1 MTGQEALSI
10 IDRLLKQHQRGSLNT
25 LQAEIVSKVW
35 DRDSYQEIGRELG
48 YEPEYIK
55 QVASHL
61 WRLLSRIVGE
71 KVSKSNLCAIL
82 QRYRTCLTRT
92 NWGEAN
98 DVSHFYGRVTELE
111 TLEQWIVD
119 SRCRLVGIFGWGG
132 IGKTAL
138 SVKLAQQLESQFEY
152 IVWRSLQ
159 HAPKLPDLLDEILP
173 ILVGGSSTPLAN
185 HREVQESS
193 LGLLMEQLRQQR
205 CLLVLDNVES
215 ILQQGN
221 ARCNYLPGYE
231 AYGEMLHRISDER
244 HQSCLVLTS
253 REKPNG
259 IAQREGVNLP
269 VRSMQLT
276 GLLIADA
283 HHILVD
289 KGLGFSPLE
298 QQNLI
303 NYVGGNPLALKLVAT
318 SVQNIFSGNITAFL
332 SQGAGVFSNL
342 QDLLAHQFD
351 RFSNLQKQVMY
362 WLAIDREGVT
372 PARLQAEFVPPTSL
386 PILLAALE
394 TLKDRSAIETTERGL
409 TQQPVIMEYVTERF
423 IGQIER
429 EIISGELDL
438 FRTHLLIEAQTK
450 DYLRDAQ
457 IQLILQALIDRLLT
471 HFINQSHLELHL
483 SKILTTLRHETNRIA
498 GYAAGNLLNLF
509 CHLKTDLQGFDFS
522 HLAIRQAY
530 LINATLHDVDFTGSH
545 ISQTVFAET
554 FGGVVGIAFSPDGE
568 HFATSDTKGDIQIW
582 DAHTYTKIAN
592 CQGHQHWT
600 WAVTFSPDGQYL
612 ASASDDHR
620 VKLWDVA
627 TGECL
632 HTYIGHTFSVNAVVF
647 SPVRGAS
654 PEENGQIIASCAQDS
669 TIRLWRTFPGK
680 SSPEIQTLVGHNG
693 RVWSIAFSP
702 DGHTLVSGGED
713 LTVRLWDVASGEC
726 VAEWS
731 AHTAWVRSV
740 AFSPDGRSIATA
752 SYDRSIKIW
761 DVDKIPDCLVS
772 LPWPGDP
779 TRESRCSQKSGIYNP
794 TCLHTL
800 TGHQQPVSAI
810 AFSPDGRQLVS
821 SSFDKTIKLWD
832 TNSGKCVQTLLGH
845 RNRIWTVAFHPNG
858 TQIASG
864 GDDNHT
870 KIWDLER
877 ERCIK
882 TIVGYTNA
890 ILSVKLSPDG
900 DYLASGNED
909 NTIRIWNVTR
919 GKITQTLREHTNR
932 VWSVN
937 FSPDGRLLASASAD
951 YTVKLWD
958 WQVGNC
964 LKTLRGHRSWV
975 WRVVF
980 SPDGRT
986 LASSSYDQTV
996 KIWDV
1001 DTGECL
1007 KTLQGHHSP
1016 VICVDFS
1023 PDGKL
1028 LASCEFAGIIKLW
1041 NSQSGEYYRDI
1052 GEHSNSVWSVNFS
1065 ADGQWLVSASYDE
1078 TIKLWSV
1085 ATGACLQIFI
1095 GHRGPILSAK
1105 FGHDDRFIISVG
1117 VDRSLK
1123 VWDIQTGKCLHT
1135 LTEHS
1140 GLIYTLDVGNI
1151 RLSEAESAAGRVTRP
1166 VVLGFPPLGFV
1177 PTSLEDRTIRWYRQI
1192 EHLSKT
1198 VNLPKAIAFT
1208 GSLDET
1214 INVWDLGAAK
1224 CLATWKPLRAYERM
1238 QIDKIQGLTTAQTAT
1253 LRALGAVG

>member
-1 MTGQEALSI
+1 MNGQEALRI
-10 IDRLLKQHQRGSLNT
+10 IDRLLEQHQRGSLNT

-35 DRDSYQEIGRELG
+35 DRDSYPEIGRELG

-61 WRLLSRIVGE
+61 WRLLSQLVGE
-71 KVSKSNLCAIL
+71 KVSKGNLCAIL
-82 QRYRTCLTRT
+82 QRYRTYLTRT

-98 DVSHFYGRVTELE
+98 LGASGYANDGSHFYGRVTELE
-111 TLEQWIVD
+111 TIEQWIVA

-138 SVKLAQQLESQFEY
+138 SVKLARQLESQFEH

-159 HAPKLPDLLDEILP
+159 HAPTLPDLLDEILP
-173 ILVGGSSTPLAN
+173 ILGGGSSTPLAN
-185 HREVQESS
+185 HREGQESS
-193 LGLLMEQLRQQR
+193 RGLLMEQLRQQR
-205 CLLVLDNVES
+205 CLLVLDHVES
-215 ILQQGN
+215 ILQQGD

-231 AYGEMLHRISDER
+231 AYGEMFDRISDER

-269 VRSMQLT
+269 VRSIQLT
-276 GLLIADA
+276 GLSIADA

-289 KGLGFSPLE
+289 KGFGSSPLE

-318 SVQNIFSGNITAFL
+318 SVQNIFSGDIAAFL
-332 SQGAGVFSNL
+332 SPGAGVFSNL

-362 WLAIDREGVT
+362 WLAILVPRGCANDREGVT
-372 PARLQAEFVPPTSL
+372 PARLQAAFVPTTSL

-394 TLKDRSAIETTERGL
+394 ALHDRSSIETTERGL
-409 TQQPVIMEYVTERF
+409 TQQPVIMEYITERF

-438 FRTHLLIEAQTK
+438 FRTHVLIEAQTK

-457 IQLILQALIDRLLT
+457 IQLILQPLIDRLLT
-471 HFINQSHLELHL
+471 HFINQSYLELHL
-483 SKILTTLRHETNRIA
+483 SKILTTLRHETDRIA

-530 LINATLHDVDFTGSH
+530 LLNTTLHDVDFRGSH

-554 FGGVVGIAFSPDGE
+554 FGGVVGIAFSPNGE

-582 DAHTYTKIAN
+582 DTRTYTKITN

-632 HTYIGHTFSVNAVVF
+632 QTYIGHTFSVNAVVF

-680 SSPEIQTLVGHNG
+680 SSPEIQTLGGHNG

-702 DGHTLVSGGED
+702 DGRTLVSGGED
-713 LTVRLWDVASGEC
+713 LTVRLWDVATGEC

-731 AHTAWVRSV
+731 AHTDWVRSV
-740 AFSPDGRSIATA
+740 AFSPDGRSVATA

-761 DVDKIPDCLVS
+761 DVGKIPDGWEQL
-772 LPWPGDP
+772 
-779 TRESRCSQKSGIYNP
+779 GIYIP

-882 TIVGYTNA
+882 TIVGHTNA

-909 NTIRIWNVTR
+909 NTIRIWNVAQ

-932 VWSVN
+932 VWSIN
-937 FSPDGRLLASASAD
+937 FSPDGRLLASGSAD
-951 YTVKLWD
+951 YTIKLWD
-958 WQVGNC
+958 WQGGNC
-964 LKTLRGHRSWV
+964 LKTLRGHSSWV

-1007 KTLQGHHSP
+1007 KTLQEHHSP
-1016 VICVDFS
+1016 VVCVNFS

-1028 LASCEFAGIIKLW
+1028 LVSCEFAGIIKLW
-1041 NSQSGEYYRDI
+1041 NPRSGEYYRDI
-1052 GEHSNSVWSVNFS
+1052 GEHSNSVWSVTFS

-1085 ATGACLQIFI
+1085 ETGECLQTFV

-1105 FGHDDRFIISVG
+1105 FSHDDRFIISAG

-1140 GLIYTLDVGNI
+1140 GLIYTLDVGNV
-1151 RLSEAESAAGRVTRP
+1151 RLSE
-1166 VVLGFPPLGFV
+1166 
-1177 PTSLEDRTIRWYRQI
+1177 
-1192 EHLSKT
+1192 
-1198 VNLPKAIAFT
+1198 VNLPKVIAFT

-1214 INVWDLGAAK
+1214 IKVWDLEAAQ
-1224 CLATWKPLRAYERM
+1224 CLATWKPLRAYEGM

-1253 LRALGAVG
+1253 LQALGSIG